1 MLALKLLVLLFIA
14 NGAPILASKVFGN
27 RFALPVDFGF
37 HLKDGFPV
45 FGSSKTFRGLLAAV
59 LVVAGFAVLFGFQWK
74 TGLLIGIWAMLGD
87 LFSSFV
93 KRRLGMAPSSMA
105 IGLDQIPEAL
115 FPLIAVSSIVGID
128 GWQIAFLVVLF
139 VVIGLLISRI
149 LYKYHIRK
157 RPY

>member
-27 RFALPVDFGF
+27 RFALPVDFGLQ
-37 HLKDGFPV
+37 LKDGFPV

-59 LVVAGFAVLFGFQWK
+59 LAVAGFSVLFGFQWK